1 MITAINLLSVTA
13 GILFAVLWRRA
24 ARTAFQKSSQLEQ
37 ARAEADALRRELDNT
52 RTRMAEIA
60 RGEDQLQHIVSLLPV
75 ALFLKDPD
83 SRIIMMNEA
92 CEQIFGV
99 DFAKLSGTRGSA
111 YYPPE
116 QMEGFLAAD
125 QAAFESGR
133 LWVEEE
139 WVWHAGLQEDRRVQ
153 TYKRPV
159 YDSDGKPAVLIGMC
173 IDVTERM
180 RADQA
185 LQDTLRQLR
194 QLSDHKETAREEER
208 RRLARYAH
216 DALGQ
221 NLMALKLDAD
231 MLHTR
236 TSHNHPRLHSQAGGA
251 LTTLEESIHA
261 VRTLINE
268 LHPSTL
274 ELGLPA
280 AVDWLLKQME
290 RNNGIHCQLHLLN
303 DDTHNTLPPR
313 QTWALFRMIQVVLA
327 SITATAQ
334 ATRVDV
340 TLDLGPDGLLLV
352 VGDNGAGMAPVD
364 GQPFGMLALRERVA
378 AFGGDVAASHM
389 PGKGTTLTIRLPGK
403 EKREAMASRFSTSPQ
418 TA

>member
-1 MITAINLLSVTA
+1 MILALTLLSVTA
-13 GILFAVLWRRA
+13 CTAFAALWRRA
-24 ARTAFQKSSQLEQ
+24 ACDASDNARQLRQ
-37 ARAEADALRRELDNT
+37 AREEAAALRSHLDNANT
-52 RTRMAEIA
+52 RLADISRS
-60 RGEDQLQHIVSLLPV
+60 EDRLQNIVSMLPV
-75 ALFLKDPD
+75 ALFLKDPQ
-83 SRIIMMNEA
+83 SRFIMMNEA

-99 DFAKLSGTRGSA
+99 GFAKLSGTRGSA
-111 YYPPE
+111 YYPAD

-125 QAAFESGR
+125 RAAFETGR
-133 LWVEEE
+133 LWMEEE
-139 WVWHAGLQEDRRVQ
+139 WIWHAGMQQDRRVQ
-153 TYKRPV
+153 TFKRAV

-180 RADQA
+180 RADQD
-185 LQDTLRQLR
+185 LQESLRQLR
-194 QLSDHKETAREEER
+194 QLSDHNENSREEER

-231 MLHTR
+231 MLYTR
-236 TSHNHPRLHSQAGGA
+236 TAHNHPRLHSQTGSA
-251 LTTLEESIHA
+251 LTTLEQSIHA

-303 DDTHNTLPPR
+303 DGGQDALAPR
-313 QTWALFRMIQVVLA
+313 ETWAVFRMIQVALSNVA
-327 SITATAQ
+327 AAAH

-340 TLDLGPDGLLLV
+340 TLDLGSDALLVV
-352 VGDNGAGMAPVD
+352 VGDNGAGLAPSRAA
-364 GQPFGMLALRERVA
+364 PFGMLALRERVA

-389 PGKGTTLTIRLPGK
+389 PGKGTTLTIRLPGMA
-403 EKREAMASRFSTSPQ
+403 KREAAASRLSESCN
-418 TA
+418 A

>member
-1 MITAINLLSVTA
+1 MINVPTLLFVTA
-13 GILFAVLWRRA
+13 CTALAVAWRRA
-24 ARTAFQKSSQLEQ
+24 AGAARDYALQLEQ
-37 ARAEADALRRELDNT
+37 ARNEAQALRRDLEASRAKLTEL
-52 RTRMAEIA
+52 A
-60 RGEDQLQHIVSLLPV
+60 RSEDQLRRVVSLMPV
-75 ALFLKDPD
+75 ALFQKDPD

-92 CEQIFGV
+92 CEHIFGV
-99 DFAKLSGTRGSA
+99 EFAKLSGTQGGA
-111 YYPPE
+111 HYPAD

-125 QAAFESGR
+125 RAAFASGELR
-133 LWVEEE
+133 VEEE
-139 WVWHAGLQEDRRVQ
+139 WVWHAGMQEDRRVQ
-153 TYKRPV
+153 TYKRAI

-180 RADQA
+180 RADLA
-185 LQDTLRQLR
+185 LQDSLRQLR

-231 MLHTR
+231 MLYTR
-236 TSHNHPRLHSQAGGA
+236 TARNHPRLHSHAGNA
-251 LTTLEESIHA
+251 LTALDESIHA

-290 RNNGIHCQLHLLN
+290 RNGGVHCQLHLLH
-303 DDTHNTLPPR
+303 DGGPEALPPR
-313 QTWALFRMIQVVLA
+313 ATWAVFRMIQVALA
-327 SITATAQ
+327 NIDAGAR

-340 TLDLGPDGLLLV
+340 TLDLGADAVLVV
-352 VGDNGAGMAPVD
+352 VGDNGTGLPPNS
-364 GQPFGMLALRERVA
+364 GEPFGMLALRERVS
-378 AFGGDVAASHM
+378 AFGGVIVASNT
-389 PGKGTTLTIRLPGK
+389 PGKGTTLTIRLPGMQ
-403 EKREAMASRFSTSPQ
+403 KREAAASRSPESCN
-418 TA
+418 A

>member
-1 MITAINLLSVTA
+1 MITVFNLLSITVSTLSL
-13 GILFAVLWRRA
+13 ILWRRA
-24 ARTAFQKSSQLEQ
+24 ARAALHHSRQLEQ
-37 ARAEADALRRELDNT
+37 ARAESDTLRHELDKATARLADVT
-52 RTRMAEIA
+52 RS
-60 RGEDQLQHIVSLLPV
+60 EDQLQHIVSLLPV

-99 DFAKLSGTRGSA
+99 GFAKLSGTRGSA

-116 QMEGFLAAD
+116 QMEAFLEAD
-125 QAAFESGR
+125 RAAFASGR

-153 TYKRPV
+153 TFKRPV
-159 YDSDGKPAVLIGMC
+159 YDSEGKPAVLIGMC

-185 LQDTLRQLR
+185 LQDSLRQLR
-194 QLSDHKETAREEER
+194 KLSDHKETLREEEQ

-231 MLHTR
+231 MLHSR
-236 TSHNHPRLHSQAGGA
+236 TAENHPRLHSQTGSA
-251 LTTLEESIHA
+251 LTTLDASIHA

-280 AVDWLLKQME
+280 AVDWQLKQLE
-290 RNNGIHCQLHLLN
+290 RSSGMHCQLHLLN
-303 DDTHNTLPPR
+303 DGGHEGLPPR
-313 QTWALFRMIQVVLA
+313 TTWAVFRMIQVALGNISA
-327 SITATAQ
+327 AAH

-340 TLDLGPDGLLLV
+340 TLDLDPEALLVV
-352 VGDNGAGMAPVD
+352 VGDNGTGLPPNS
-364 GQPFGMLALRERVA
+364 GEPFGMLALRERVG
-378 AFGGDVAASHM
+378 AFGGQVVASHM
-389 PGKGTTLTIRLPGK
+389 PGKGTTVTIRLPGM
-403 EKREAMASRFSTSPQ
+403 EKREAEASRSVL
-418 TA
+418 A

>member
-1 MITAINLLSVTA
+1 MMTALTLLFVTVCA
-13 GILFAVLWRRA
+13 LLAVLWRRA
-24 ARTAFQKSSQLEQ
+24 ARAACNNSRQLEQ
-37 ARAEADALRRELDNT
+37 ARNEAEALRLELERT
-52 RTRMAEIA
+52 RARMAELA
-60 RGEDQLQHIVSLLPV
+60 RSEDQLQHIVSMLPV

-125 QAAFESGR
+125 RIAFESGKLR
-133 LWVEEE
+133 VEEE
-139 WVWHAGLQEDRRVQ
+139 WLWHAGMQEDRRVQ
-153 TYKRPV
+153 TFKRPV

-180 RADQA
+180 RADLA

-194 QLSDHKETAREEER
+194 QLSDHRETTREEEH

-221 NLMALKLDAD
+221 NLMALKLDAY
-231 MLHTR
+231 MLHQR
-236 TSHNHPRLHSQAGGA
+236 TARNHPRLHSQAGGA
-251 LTTLEESIHA
+251 LTTLDASIHA

-290 RNNGIHCQLHLLN
+290 RNSGIHCQLHLLN
-303 DDTHNTLPPR
+303 DGAQDALSPR
-313 QTWALFRMIQVVLA
+313 ETWALFRMIQVALA
-327 SITATAQ
+327 NISAAAQ

-340 TLDLGPDGLLLV
+340 TLDLAADALLVV
-352 VGDNGAGMAPVD
+352 VGDNGTGLAPN
-364 GQPFGMLALRERVA
+364 GAAPFGVLALRERVS
-378 AFGGDVAASHM
+378 AFGGDIVVSNMA
-389 PGKGTTLTIRLPGK
+389 GKGTTLTIRLPGMQ
-403 EKREAMASRFSTSPQ
+403 KREAAASRSVTSCI
-418 TA
+418 A

>member
-1 MITAINLLSVTA
+1 MSNTLTFLFVAAGTA
-13 GILFAVLWRRA
+13 FAMLWRRA
-24 ARTAFQKSSQLEQ
+24 ARAACNNARQLEL
-37 ARAEADALRRELDNT
+37 ARSEAEALRRELE
-52 RTRMAEIA
+52 ASSA
-60 RGEDQLQHIVSLLPV
+60 RLADLAGSHDQLQRIVSLLPV
-75 ALFLKDPD
+75 ALFQKDPD

-99 DFAKLSGTRGSA
+99 DFGKLSGTQGSA

-125 QAAFESGR
+125 RAAFASGQLR
-133 LWVEEE
+133 VEEE

-153 TYKRPV
+153 TFKRPV
-159 YDSDGKPAVLIGMC
+159 YDSDGKPAMLIGMC

-185 LQDTLRQLR
+185 LQDSLRQLR
-194 QLSDHKETAREEER
+194 RLSDHKETAREEER

-221 NLMALKLDAD
+221 NLMALKMDAD

-236 TSHNHPRLHSQAGGA
+236 TARNHPRLHSQTGGA

-290 RNNGIHCQLHLLN
+290 RNGGIHCQLHLLN
-303 DDTHNTLPPR
+303 DGGPAALAPR
-313 QTWALFRMIQVVLA
+313 ETWAMFRMIQVALA
-327 SITATAQ
+327 NIDATAQ

-340 TLDLGPDGLLLV
+340 TLDLGPEAVLV
-352 VGDNGAGMAPVD
+352 VIGDNGIGLSP
-364 GQPFGMLALRERVA
+364 GSGEPFGMLALRERVG
-378 AFGGDVAASHM
+378 AFGGVVVASNM
-389 PGKGTTLTIRLPGK
+389 PGKGTTLTIRLPGMQ
-403 EKREAMASRFSTSPQ
+403 KREAAASRFNASCD
-418 TA
+418 A

>member
-1 MITAINLLSVTA
+1 MITALTLLFVTA
-13 GILFAVLWRRA
+13 CILFAVQWRRA
-24 ARTAFQKSSQLEQ
+24 ASAASDSSLQLEQ
-37 ARAEADALRRELDNT
+37 ARAEAGALRLELERVRAQVTD
-52 RTRMAEIA
+52 IA
-60 RGEDQLQHIVSLLPV
+60 RREDQLQRIVSLMPV

-92 CEQIFGV
+92 CEHIFGV
-99 DFAKLSGTRGSA
+99 AFAELSGTQGSA
-111 YYPPE
+111 HYPPD

-125 QAAFESGR
+125 RAAFASGKLR
-133 LWVEEE
+133 VEEE
-139 WVWHAGLQEDRRVQ
+139 WVWHAGMQEDRRVQ

-159 YDSDGKPAVLIGMC
+159 YDSEGKPAVLIGMC

-180 RADQA
+180 RADVA
-185 LQDTLRQLR
+185 LQDSLRQLR
-194 QLSDHKETAREEER
+194 QLSDHKENAREEER
-208 RRLARYAH
+208 RRLAQYAH

-231 MLHTR
+231 MLYMR
-236 TSHNHPRLHSQAGGA
+236 TAHNHPRLHSQTGGA
-251 LTTLEESIHA
+251 LTTLDASIHA

-290 RNNGIHCQLHLLN
+290 RNDGIHCQLHLLN
-303 DDTHNTLPPR
+303 DGGQDALQPR
-313 QTWALFRMIQVVLA
+313 ETWAVFRMIQVALSNISA
-327 SITATAQ
+327 AAQ

-340 TLDLGPDGLLLV
+340 TLDLHRDALLV
-352 VGDNGAGMAPVD
+352 VIGDNGAGLAPN
-364 GQPFGMLALRERVA
+364 GAAPFGMLALRERVA
-378 AFGGDVAASHM
+378 AFGGEVAASNM

-403 EKREAMASRFSTSPQ
+403 EKREAAASRSGTSCP
-418 TA
+418 A